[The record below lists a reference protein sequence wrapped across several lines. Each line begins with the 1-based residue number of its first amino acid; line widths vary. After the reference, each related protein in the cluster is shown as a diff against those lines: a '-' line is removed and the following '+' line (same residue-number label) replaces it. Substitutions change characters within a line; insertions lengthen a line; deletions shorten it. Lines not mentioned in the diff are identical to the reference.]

1 MNRSRKISK
10 EMMSQRG
17 YQKISENDTEI
28 IFKNKTEKVLLTYYE
43 NEKISIQIIKNSLE
57 LLKEKKLNH
66 IILIYNEKFTACAKQ
81 FIKTLDSI
89 EEVDNVKKVIF
100 ETFDVN
106 ELQINITKHELSSKH
121 ELAPQ
126 KELEEVLKI
135 VKDTKFIP
143 KIFKHDPMC
152 KFYNFQENDVLKAI
166 TDDDGY
172 VDYRKVI
179 IEK

>member
-1 MNRSRKISK
+1 
-10 EMMSQRG
+10 MM
-17 YQKISENDTEI
+17 
-28 IFKNKTEKVLLTYYE
+28 KNLQLVLKV
-43 NEKISIQIIKNSLE
+43 QW
-57 LLKEKKLNH
+57 
-66 IILIYNEKFTACAKQ
+66 
-81 FIKTLDSI
+81 KTLDNI

-106 ELQINITKHELSSKH
+106 ELQINITKHKLSSKH

-143 KIFKHDPMC
+143 KIFKEDPMC
-152 KFYNFQENDVLKAI
+152 KFYNFKENDVLKI

-179 IEK
+179 M